1 MEHLISSVGY
11 AAVLLLMLAGS
22 ACIPIPSEL
31 VMLFAG
37 ALAASGRLNLAGVIV
52 IGLLGNMVGSY
63 IAWAVGRAGGRAL
76 VLRFGRPFR
85 MSERDLDRA
94 ERWFERRG
102 EITVLVSRMVPVVR
116 TFISLPAGIADM
128 APVRFGIYTL
138 AGSIP
143 WTAGLAVGGYEL
155 GSRWRHLYSYFGT
168 ATVAIGVVIGVA
180 VVVALFLYVRS
191 RWASRERPSPSPAEP
206 QAEELPASSSSSS

>member
-1 MEHLISSVGY
+1 VEHLISSVGY
-11 AAVLLLMLAGS
+11 AAVFLLMVAGS

-31 VMLFAG
+31 TMLFAG
-37 ALAASGRLNLAGVIV
+37 ALAASGRLNLVGVIL

-76 VLRFGRPFR
+76 VLRFGRVVR
-85 MSERDLDRA
+85 LSEHDLDRA

-138 AGSIP
+138 VGSIP
-143 WTAGLAVGGYEL
+143 WTIGLAVGGYEL
-155 GSRWRHLYSYFGT
+155 GGRWKHLYNYFGT
-168 ATVAIGVVIGVA
+168 VTVVVA
-180 VVVALFLYVRS
+180 VVIVVAIVVALLFYFRS
-191 RWASRERPSPSPAEP
+191 RWSSSRASTPTAAAEPPAEP
-206 QAEELPASSSSSS
+206 

>member
-1 MEHLISSVGY
+1 VEHLISSVGY
-11 AAVLLLMLAGS
+11 AAVFLLMVAGS

-37 ALAASGRLNLAGVIV
+37 ALAASGRLNLVGVIL

-85 MSERDLDRA
+85 MSEHDLDRA

-102 EITVLVSRMVPVVR
+102 EITVLVSRMVPLVR
-116 TFISLPAGIADM
+116 AFISLPAGIADM
-128 APVRFGIYTL
+128 APLRFGIYTL
-138 AGSIP
+138 VGSIP

-155 GSRWRHLYSYFGT
+155 GSRWKHLYSYFDT
-168 ATVAIGVVIGVA
+168 ATVVIGVLIGVA
-180 VVVALFLYVRS
+180 IVAALFLYVRS
-191 RWASRERPSPSPAEP
+191 RWSSGPRPSPGPAEP
-206 QAEELPASSSSSS
+206 QAEEYPASGS

>member
-11 AAVLLLMLAGS
+11 AAVFLLMVAGS

-37 ALAASGRLNLAGVIV
+37 ALAATGRLNLVAVIV

-85 MSERDLDRA
+85 MSEHDLNRA

-128 APVRFGIYTL
+128 APVRFGVYTL
-138 AGSIP
+138 IGSIP
-143 WTAGLAVGGYEL
+143 WTAGLGVGGYAL
-155 GSRWRHLYSYFGT
+155 GSRWKHLYSYFDT
-168 ATVAIGVVIGVA
+168 ATVVIGVLIA
-180 VVVALFLYVRS
+180 VAIVAVLLVYVRA
-191 RWASRERPSPSPAEP
+191 RWTAGKAPGARAPAATSADPPTEG
-206 QAEELPASSSSSS
+206 